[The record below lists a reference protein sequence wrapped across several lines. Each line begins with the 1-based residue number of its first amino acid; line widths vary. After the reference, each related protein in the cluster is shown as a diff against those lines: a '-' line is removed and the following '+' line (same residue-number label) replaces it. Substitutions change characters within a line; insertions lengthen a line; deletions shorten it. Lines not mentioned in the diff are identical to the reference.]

1 VLFLCGV
8 QLVLRSSALIILD
21 LNTWGL
27 ASVLTLLD
35 LNSVVTIF
43 DLNTWGLVYS
53 QELKRNNKNAESVN
67 TTGMDYERMF
77 FCALHHPMDAETHN
91 IPPAEYI

>member
-67 TTGMDYERMF
+67 TTGMD
-77 FCALHHPMDAETHN
+77 
-91 IPPAEYI
+91 